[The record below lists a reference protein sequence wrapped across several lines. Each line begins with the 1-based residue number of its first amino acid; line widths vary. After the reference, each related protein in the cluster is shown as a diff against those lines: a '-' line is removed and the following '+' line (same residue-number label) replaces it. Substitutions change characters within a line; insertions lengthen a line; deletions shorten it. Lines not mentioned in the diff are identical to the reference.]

1 MDYKWLS
8 VLLAIIVLSSVAYSA
23 LLYFSPIVETPLPPP
38 ESFLSFNQ
46 QIEKF
51 VAEGVPKENQTQVL
65 SWIRGY

>member
-8 VLLAIIVLSSVAYSA
+8 VLLLIVLLSSLAYSVFM
-23 LLYFSPIVETPLPPP
+23 YMNPIETPTLPAP

-51 VAEGVPKENQTQVL
+51 VAEGVPKENQKQVL
-65 SWIRGY
+65 SWVRGY